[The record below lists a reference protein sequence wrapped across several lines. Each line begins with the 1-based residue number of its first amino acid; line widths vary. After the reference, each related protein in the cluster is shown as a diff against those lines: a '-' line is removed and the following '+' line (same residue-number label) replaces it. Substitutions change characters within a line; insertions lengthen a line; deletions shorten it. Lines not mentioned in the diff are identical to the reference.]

1 MDDLFTLP
9 RMIQAP
15 TLSGASQL
23 AFFDPTHFSS
33 AFTATLPLLISFQRL
48 LEHIFE
54 SSSL

>member
-23 AFFDPTHFSS
+23 AFFDLTHFSS
-33 AFTATLPLLISFQRL
+33 ASTAALPLLASF
-48 LEHIFE
+48 
-54 SSSL
+54 

>member
-15 TLSGASQL
+15 TLSGASPL

-33 AFTATLPLLISFQRL
+33 ASIATLPVLIA
-48 LEHIFE
+48 H
-54 SSSL
+54 